1 MISKPTLEELSHRI
15 CREVEHFGGNLPE
28 RNALVWSGYI
38 SGLLE
43 WGMITVEDHADLCK
57 LLPPIENDPTVG
69 ILLGK
74 PGARYD

>member
-1 MISKPTLEELSHRI
+1 MISKPTLAELSHRI
-15 CREVEHFGGNLPE
+15 CREIEHFGGTLPE

-38 SGLLE
+38 AGLLE
-43 WGMITVEDHADLCK
+43 WGLISVNDHAELCK
-57 LLPPIENDPTVG
+57 LLPPIDNDPTVG

>member
-1 MISKPTLEELSHRI
+1 MTDKPTLEELSSRI
-15 CREVEHFGGNLPE
+15 REEIDYFGGTLPE
-28 RNALVWSGYI
+28 PNTLVWSGYI

-43 WGMITVEDHADLCK
+43 WGLISVNDHAELCK
-57 LLPPIENDPTVG
+57 LLPPIDNDPTVG